1 MSPERKKKTI
11 GTILLLSCSPLISAF
26 IGGILS
32 GVLGCSS
39 GASGISGCAIS
50 SFNSIIEIMVTVV
63 FLAIIT
69 VPLGCLAILIVA
81 FKAKN

>member
-1 MSPERKKKTI
+1 MNPEKKKKAI
-11 GTILLLSCSPLISAF
+11 GTIFLLSFSPLISAF

-32 GVLGCSS
+32 GILGCSS

-50 SFNSIIEIMVTVV
+50 SFNSIVEIMVSVV

-69 VPLGCLAILIVA
+69 VPLGCLAILCVA
-81 FKAKN
+81 FKVKN